1 LRRKRII
8 SNLGNV
14 CDTIKENADIY
25 EFCENYFN
33 CVFIPGVSGW
43 YNTNCVFPDHNDTN
57 PSFGI
62 NPDKGTFNCFGCGRK
77 GSIIDLVM
85 HTQNISLSMAIKFLL
100 DYLSLD
106 YDSDHQIIYNIN
118 RLLSQS
124 SSSIDRSTLLD
135 AKIKSLKSS
144 KENVKK
150 YYRKVCDAFDN
161 YEEMDDDQFQQYVYN
176 S

>member
-1 LRRKRII
+1 
-8 SNLGNV
+8 
-14 CDTIKENADIY
+14 
-25 EFCENYFN
+25 
-33 CVFIPGVSGW
+33 
-43 YNTNCVFPDHNDTN
+43 
-57 PSFGI
+57 
-62 NPDKGTFNCFGCGRK
+62 
-77 GSIIDLVM
+77 M